1 MNTFDEVTSN
11 METVLKKRPAND
23 TTTGTN
29 MSNTN
34 MDENTNGDIFEGEKM
49 VSLKHLKKAKIDRR
63 SRGRSSNIH
72 SRSGNSPEIPAE
84 FNKKKMLKKISAQVT
99 RVNSSDSH
107 DSALSNVSGGSGALS
122 SKYNKLQKK
131 YQDLKNLRY
140 TEPERILNS
149 LKEKYEQRESNYKE
163 RIETWA
169 ARASELKSRLQQLEG
184 HGEDYGQTN
193 NVEQLKVKIKKL
205 TSRLS
210 KVEKERDDVLNT
222 LNAQS
227 HDFNS
232 NNSDSNN
239 NSNSGLGGLFRHMG
253 NNNNNNNSK
262 IQEEMKKTNRL
273 YETLTSI
280 SIIYQE
286 NSDTFLCQGVDA
298 KTNDIL
304 KFELSFGISE
314 EDTNEMVMS
323 YLPIQNVHSLPEHLQ
338 DEIEFNVVH
347 AHNFFNTIFKHIK
360 KCILLVY
367 IYIYIYIF

>member
-34 MDENTNGDIFEGEKM
+34 MDENTNGDNFEREKM

-347 AHNFFNTIFKHIK
+347 AHNFFNTIFTHIK
-360 KCILLVY
+360 
-367 IYIYIYIF
+367 